1 MVVEPTIE
9 DRVKRMEEFLGFHN
23 GDDLPETSKALA
35 YGAVHGTVDLM
46 QELSEI
52 KFQLNDEIGKIKHKL
67 NEILEVINN
76 GNKK

>member
-1 MVVEPTIE
+1 MVEATIE
-9 DRVKRMEEFLGFHN
+9 DRVKRIEGFLGFHN

-35 YGAVHGTVDLM
+35 YGAVHGTVNLM

-52 KFQLNDEIGKIKHKL
+52 KFKLNDEIAKIKDKL

-76 GNKK
+76 GRK